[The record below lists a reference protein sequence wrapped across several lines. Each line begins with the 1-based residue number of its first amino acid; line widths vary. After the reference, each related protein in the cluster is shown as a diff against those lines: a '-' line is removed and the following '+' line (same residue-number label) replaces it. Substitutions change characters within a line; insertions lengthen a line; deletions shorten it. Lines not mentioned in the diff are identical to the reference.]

1 MPCRGKRTQPGATPW
16 VMDRIQRCALQG
28 QKIKINAM
36 KRDLRHESLMM
47 GKDGTESQLR
57 TTPCGMTIIPTTD
70 AKPSTI
76 KFT

>member
-1 MPCRGKRTQPGATPW
+1 M
-16 VMDRIQRCALQG
+16 
-28 QKIKINAM
+28 IKINTM
-36 KRDLRHESLMM
+36 KRDFIHESLMM